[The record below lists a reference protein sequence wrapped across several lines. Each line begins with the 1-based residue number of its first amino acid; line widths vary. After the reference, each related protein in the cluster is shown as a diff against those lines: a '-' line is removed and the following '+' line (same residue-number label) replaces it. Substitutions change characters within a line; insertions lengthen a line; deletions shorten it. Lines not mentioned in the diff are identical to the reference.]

1 MHPFRPDRIEHHISA
16 RLKKM
21 AILLHQNSLKPS
33 LKEVS
38 YPAMPLIESLR
49 IDTVQLPH
57 AYRKISVRGINE
69 QMVMIV
75 HQAIGVAE
83 PIIPKGYIRKRI
95 QEHLSV
101 LIVSEN
107 CLSFVSSLCDK
118 QHLEILYATDV
129 PWLSYTTIVVAMST
143 K

>member
-1 MHPFRPDRIEHHISA
+1 
-16 RLKKM
+16 M
-21 AILLHQNSLKPS
+21 AILLHHNCLKPS
-33 LKEVS
+33 LEEVP
-38 YPAMPLIESLR
+38 YPAMPLIESLC

-57 AYRKISVRGINE
+57 AYRKISVGCINE

-83 PIIPKGYIRKRI
+83 PMVPKGNIPKGI

-107 CLSFVSSLCDK
+107 CLCFVSS
-118 QHLEILYATDV
+118 ARDV
-129 PWLSYTTIVVAMST
+129 IDSTWKFYTQRTCHGYPIPQ
-143 K
+143 

>member
-1 MHPFRPDRIEHHISA
+1 
-16 RLKKM
+16 M
-21 AILLHQNSLKPS
+21 AILLHQNCLKPS
-33 LKEVS
+33 LKEVP

-57 AYRKISVRGINE
+57 AYRKISVGCINE

-83 PIIPKGYIRKRI
+83 PIVPKGNIRKGI
-95 QEHLSV
+95 QEHFSV

-107 CLSFVSSLCDK
+107 CLSFVSSARDVIDSTWK
-118 QHLEILYATDV
+118 LYTQRTCHGY
-129 PWLSYTTIVVAMST
+129 PISP
-143 K
+143 

>member
-1 MHPFRPDRIEHHISA
+1 
-16 RLKKM
+16 M
-21 AILLHQNSLKPS
+21 AILLHHNCLKPS
-33 LKEVS
+33 LKEVP

-57 AYRKISVRGINE
+57 AYRKISVGCINE

-75 HQAIGVAE
+75 HQTVGVAE
-83 PIIPKGYIRKRI
+83 PIIPKGNIRKGI

-107 CLSFVSSLCDK
+107 WLSLVSS
-118 QHLEILYATDV
+118 ARDV
-129 PWLSYTTIVVAMST
+129 VDSTWKFYTQRTCHGYPIPQ
-143 K
+143 

>member
-1 MHPFRPDRIEHHISA
+1 MYPFRPDRIEYHISA

-21 AILLHQNSLKPS
+21 AILLHQDCLKPS
-33 LKEVS
+33 LKEVP

-57 AYRKISVRGINE
+57 AYRKISVGCINE

-75 HQAIGVAE
+75 HQAVGMAE
-83 PIIPKGYIRKRI
+83 PIVPKGNILKRI

-107 CLSFVSSLCDK
+107 CLSFVSSARNVIDSTWK
-118 QHLEILYATDV
+118 LYTQRSCHGYSI
-129 PWLSYTTIVVAMST
+129 PR
-143 K
+143 

>member
-1 MHPFRPDRIEHHISA
+1 MHPFRPDRIEYHISA

-21 AILLHQNSLKPS
+21 AILLHQNCLKPS
-33 LKEVS
+33 LKEVP

-57 AYRKISVRGINE
+57 AYRKIPVGCINE

-83 PIIPKGYIRKRI
+83 PIVPKGNIRKGI
-95 QEHLSV
+95 QENLSV

-107 CLSFVSSLCDK
+107 CLSFVSSACDVIDSTWK
-118 QHLEILYATDV
+118 F
-129 PWLSYTTIVVAMST
+129 YTQRTCHGYPISG
-143 K
+143 